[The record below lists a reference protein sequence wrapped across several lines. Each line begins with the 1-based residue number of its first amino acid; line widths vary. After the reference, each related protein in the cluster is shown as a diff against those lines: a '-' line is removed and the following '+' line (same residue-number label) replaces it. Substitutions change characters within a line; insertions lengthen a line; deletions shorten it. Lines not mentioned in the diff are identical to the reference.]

1 MNCIVNATV
10 TIVLIIGQRAV
21 TLNLKLQRVNNKSL
35 NICSKFR
42 ILYPRNNILLTGKVM
57 NRGLARVYKPKFVKF
72 ALNIWPPFWGAG
84 IKIEMISDDFRNV
97 RMRLKL
103 RWWNK
108 NANRSQYGGSIFSLT
123 DPVYSLMLMGI
134 LGEQYY
140 VWDKE
145 ANINFI
151 KPGAS
156 DLYAEFQ
163 ISQDVLQGILAQTSN
178 GDKCFPEFM
187 IFVKDSE
194 GNVVSEVQRK
204 LYVRKKPKFRQFEQE
219 KNASI

>member
-1 MNCIVNATV
+1 MN
-10 TIVLIIGQRAV
+10 
-21 TLNLKLQRVNNKSL
+21 KH
-35 NICSKFR
+35 
-42 ILYPRNNILLTGKVM
+42 
-57 NRGLARVYKPKFVKF
+57 LARVYKPGTVKF

-84 IKIEMISDDFRNV
+84 ISIRHISEDFRV
-97 RMRLKL
+97 VKMRLKL

-108 NANRSQYGGSIFSLT
+108 NANRTQYGGSIFSLT

-145 ANINFI
+145 ASINFL
-151 KPGAS
+151 KPGSS

-163 ISQDVLQGILAQTSN
+163 ISQEVLDEILRTTAD

-187 IFVKDSE
+187 IYVKNARGE
-194 GNVVSEVQRK
+194 VVSEVQRT
-204 LYVRKKPKFRQFEQE
+204 LYVRKKPKYRQVKQDVDGEE
-219 KNASI
+219 IKNASV